1 VAPDGLRRCE
11 TRPVPDLR
19 LILASS
25 SPRRCEIL
33 SRVSEDFTVLGAEID
48 ESPHAGEAPEDYV
61 VRLAVEKAAA
71 VSETGSVTV
80 GADTVVVLDGEILGK
95 PTDRTAAAS
104 MLRRLAGREH
114 DVLTGVAVVVHH
126 AGRDP
131 QVLDGLERSAVSIRL
146 LDEATIDW
154 YLATGEADDKAGAY
168 GLQGRAAVF
177 ADVVHGSVTNV
188 IGLPLPLVVGL
199 LSGVGVLP
207 WER

>member
-1 VAPDGLRRCE
+1 MS
-11 TRPVPDLR
+11 DLR

-25 SPRRCEIL
+25 SPRRRAIL
-33 SRVSEDFTVLGAEID
+33 TRVSDDFTVLGAEID
-48 ESPHAGEAPEDYV
+48 ETPHAGDAPDDYV
-61 VRLAVEKAAA
+61 VRLAREKATA
-71 VSETGSVTV
+71 VSEPGSVTI

-104 MLRRLAGREH
+104 MLRSLAGRDHE
-114 DVLTGVAVVVHH
+114 VLTGVAVVVHH
-126 AGRDP
+126 GGRDP
-131 QVLDGLERSAVSIRL
+131 QVLDGRERSIVSIQP

-177 ADVVHGSVTNV
+177 ADVVTGSVTNV

-199 LSGVGVLP
+199 LSGTGVLP